1 MIKKKTTKNM
11 NWQNQTTRDIVFNPV
26 FATAFL
32 LHRQGS
38 LTLICE
44 F

>member
-11 NWQNQTTRDIVFNPV
+11 NWKYPTTRDNVFTPV

-32 LHRQGS
+32 LHKWKS
-38 LTLICE
+38 KNLICE

>member
-1 MIKKKTTKNM
+1 MIKKKTTQNM
-11 NWQNQTTRDIVFNPV
+11 NWKNQTTRDTVFNPV

-32 LHRQGS
+32 LHRLES
-38 LTLICE
+38 VNLICE